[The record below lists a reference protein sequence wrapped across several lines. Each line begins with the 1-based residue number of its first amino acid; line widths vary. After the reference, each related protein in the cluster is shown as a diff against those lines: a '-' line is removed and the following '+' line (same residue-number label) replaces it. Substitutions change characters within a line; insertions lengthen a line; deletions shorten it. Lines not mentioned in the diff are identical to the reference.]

1 MVLTRNKRKNRLT
14 QHMRVVG
21 GSRRAIQLRQL
32 ARFLRLRPQ
41 EHFLLDG
48 DFGVRETELRQ
59 LAWFLRLRPQGRFL
73 LDGDFGVPEREPPS
87 GATIVRSQRPTMRVV
102 EYLEARS

>member
-1 MVLTRNKRKNRLT
+1 MKATSEDECT
-14 QHMRVVG
+14 W
-21 GSRRAIQLRQL
+21 A
-32 ARFLRLRPQ
+32 
-41 EHFLLDG
+41 
-48 DFGVRETELRQ
+48 RQ

-102 EYLEARS
+102 EYLEAAGRCITLHESRTPRVALS